1 MLSKFFAPGKAIYTM
16 VLSVIL
22 LERKQGN
29 LEIRCVNILVLRFVL
44 VLRTRKGICNK
55 FPVFK
60 SLKN

>member
-1 MLSKFFAPGKAIYTM
+1 MA
-16 VLSVIL
+16 LSVIL

-29 LEIRCVNILVLRFVL
+29 LEIRCVNILGLRFVV